1 MRHDEDVVI
10 VEVGS
15 RWVRAGFE
23 GDSSPICTVG
33 FGKEEGRR
41 VGDYRGWIRSDST
54 TQQCA
59 SSTEE
64 WINGHQL
71 WSMDIRGLDIGLV
84 EDKIER
90 AFREIYN
97 KYLLTGAGSSR
108 LVLVLPSVVPYPL
121 LSAFLST
128 LFHRWRYPSITLLP
142 SAAMAAVAAGV
153 RSALVIDIG
162 WEETVVTGI
171 YEYREIRAGRSTRA
185 MKLLMQRMGLF
196 LSGLS
201 HQHDDPGEGQQEG
214 ERISVTFEQCE
225 EIMARMAW
233 CKHRRPTSEGCDDGE
248 STAFEDSKVSIPLPS
263 GQETKFTDVPFSRFS
278 DVVDDS
284 LFTANADLR
293 DWDDEDMPLDILVY
307 NTLLSLSSD
316 VRGSCMARLIFVGG
330 GSNIPG
336 IRQRIINEIDRLV
349 KQYGWNAARGRAVD
363 KMVEKRRNHGQTHG
377 SAQSPSDSNNGALPE
392 AESNFIDEKLRR
404 ADKDSKPCVH
414 GVLREVE
421 SLGSWAGASLAASLK
436 IRGLVEIE
444 REKFLQHGLAGASR
458 EADVRAT
465 VERKSGHRAGMVR
478 PGGERSSWTL
488 GKWE

>member
-1 MRHDEDVVI
+1 MI

-15 RWVRAGFE
+15 RWLRAGFE
-23 GDSSPICTVG
+23 GDSSPICVVG

-41 VGDYRGWIRSDST
+41 VGDYRGWISGRGSST
-54 TQQCA
+54 ATQCA
-59 SSTEE
+59 KNVEE
-64 WINGHQL
+64 WLDDHQL
-71 WSMDIRGLDIGLV
+71 WSMDIRGVDIGLF

-97 KYLLTGAGSSR
+97 KYLLTGPGSSR

-121 LSAFLST
+121 LSALLST

-171 YEYREIRAGRSTRA
+171 YEYREVRTKRSTRA
-185 MKLLMQRMGLF
+185 MKLLMQRMGRF
-196 LSGLS
+196 LSRLS
-201 HQHDDPGEGQQEG
+201 RQHDIPADEQQRG

-233 CKHRRPTSEGCDDGE
+233 CKLRRPVSRNDDGE
-248 STAFEDSKVSIPLPS
+248 TSILEESKVSIPITN
-263 GQETKFTDVPFSRFS
+263 GQTTAFTDVPFSQLS
-278 DVVDDS
+278 NVVEDS
-284 LFTANADLR
+284 FFPGNAELR
-293 DWDDEDMPLDILVY
+293 DWDDEDMPLDILAY
-307 NTLLSLSSD
+307 NALLSLSSD
-316 VRGSCMARLIFVGG
+316 VRGSCMSRLIFIGG

-336 IRQRIINEIDRLV
+336 IRQRIINDIDCVIKR
-349 KQYGWNAARGRAVD
+349 YGWNAPRGKVID
-363 KMVEKRRNHGQTHG
+363 KMVEQRRNLVRSESGT
-377 SAQSPSDSNNGALPE
+377 QSPSTSQDGILPE

-404 ADKDSKPCVH
+404 ADKDSKPYVH
-414 GVLREVE
+414 GVIREVE
-421 SLGSWAGASLAASLK
+421 SLGPWTGASLTASLK
-436 IRGLVEIE
+436 VRGLVEIE

-458 EADVRAT
+458 EIDARAT
-465 VERKSGHRAGMVR
+465 VERRSGYGAGMVR

-488 GKWE
+488 GEWG